1 MKKFN
6 YLGLLSLLSLIGF
19 LGWKTGDI
27 SLYGF
32 FGFGYYIRYFFIIPD
47 ELFELNVRKAATSAF
62 LCQMISLVLFM
73 FLGYFVYLDARAIPF
88 AFGLSFATAIFVFSI
103 YLMVL
108 EYRESRCS

>member
-6 YLGLLSLLSLIGF
+6 YLSLLSLLSLIGL

-32 FGFGYYIRYFFIIPD
+32 FGFAYYIRYFFVIPD
-47 ELFELNVRKAATSAF
+47 ELFQLNVRKASTAAF

-73 FLGYFVYLDARAIPF
+73 FSGHFIFLDARAIPF
-88 AFGLSFATAIFVFSI
+88 AFGLSFSTAIFVFSI
-103 YLMVL
+103 YLAIL